1 MLMHNLRD
9 NCNDIDIRVTKE
21 IFQDLLIKYNIKD
34 KKELG
39 FIKMACQIHM
49 YYSVKLLVLGMQRPM
64 LI

>member
-21 IFQDLLIKYNIKD
+21 IFQDLLIKYNIKN

-39 FIKMACQIHM
+39 FIKIACQIHM
-49 YYSVKLLVLGMQRPM
+49 Y
-64 LI
+64 